1 MAWEDQKSLLVITM
15 TVGITAN
22 FLEGGNGKSH
32 QSFQPLAWH
41 Q

>member
-32 QSFQPLAWH
+32 QSFQPLVWP